1 MMPRILAALALT
13 FASSLP
19 AQTAPVDY
27 ANAVPIAGSW
37 SYAAASDGSEA
48 AFTDSSARAQL
59 TIHCVRASRQV
70 RISKLASATA
80 PSLFVWTSSTWRN
93 VPATF
98 DTATNR
104 ISFTLSA
111 YDPLL
116 DALAFSR
123 GRVAIGSPALILPA
137 YPEIARVVEDCRA

>member
-1 MMPRILAALALT
+1 M
-13 FASSLP
+13 
-19 AQTAPVDY
+19 
-27 ANAVPIAGSW
+27 PIAGSW

-48 AFTDSSARAQL
+48 TFTDSSARPQL
-59 TIHCVRASRQV
+59 AIHCVHASRQV
-70 RISKLASATA
+70 RISKAASAA
-80 PSLFVWTSSTWRN
+80 AASVFVWTSSTSRN
-93 VPATF
+93 VPASF
-98 DTATNR
+98 DAAAGR
-104 ISFTLSA
+104 ISFTLAA